1 MRALALD
8 LGERR
13 IGVAATDPGGVL
25 AQPLT
30 VIQRTSRPEDI
41 ARIAEI
47 AASRGTDTIVIGLPL
62 NMNGSVGPQAR
73 ASRRFA
79 AAVREATRLEVELWD
94 ERLTTS
100 SAEQMLIGGGQS
112 RARRRQLR
120 DAVAAALILE
130 SYLEAHRDEDDR

>member
-1 MRALALD
+1 VLALD

-13 IGVAATDPGGVL
+13 IGVAATDPSGVL

-30 VIQRTSRPEDI
+30 VIQRTSRPEEI

-47 AASRGTDTIVIGLPL
+47 AAARGAKRIVIGLPL

-79 AAVREATRLEVELWD
+79 GAVRKSTNLEVELWD
-94 ERLTTS
+94 ERLTTA
-100 SAEQMLIGGGQS
+100 SAEQVLIAADQS
-112 RARRRQLR
+112 RARRRELR
-120 DAVAAALILE
+120 DAMAAALILE
-130 SYLEAHRDEDDR
+130 SYLESHRGKDDE